1 VETPIKK
8 RTFYRDSLEEEVDCP
23 PSVSTT
29 QEGHVV
35 ETYLV
40 EGKSRF
46 FVTLAGLPYCAH
58 GDSIAEAIADALWK
72 DEKRRPSMEAVK
84 ESILINGRSHKIT
97 LQEFRLLTGAC
108 SVGCKVALKNAGL
121 SGSPMLIEDILRYF
135 PDWGS
140 KLQNILGWEK

>member
-1 VETPIKK
+1 MKQIIFRDGVEEQI
-8 RTFYRDSLEEEVDCP
+8 DSSVL
-23 PSVSTT
+23 VSTT
-29 QEGHVV
+29 HEGHVV

-58 GDSIAEAIADALWK
+58 GDTIAEAIADAIWK
-72 DEKRRPSMEAVK
+72 DEKRRPSLEAVK
-84 ESILINGRSHKIT
+84 ESILKLGRSHKIS

-135 PDWGS
+135 PEWGK
-140 KLQNILGWEK
+140 KLQNILGWTK